1 MSRVHVL
8 AALLLLSSALA
19 AAADATPLRGGSAV
33 AEAAPSLRLSAPQ
46 ATIRFDGTQA
56 KSAPATDERR
66 TQVGTVRAAP
76 KTVAPLS
83 WQAVEGGFAAR
94 FDVASEGALG
104 LRLRLDLE
112 GVGEMELRAR
122 GTQGRVESM
131 RIPAGAKLAWGPW
144 TEGAVQAVEVFAA
157 EMPPPGAVKPG
168 AVVHFDQPLNAKAA
182 GECTIDTACSTG
194 NAALDAAI
202 AERRKSV
209 ARINFV
215 DGGKSFVCTGTL
227 VETEKA
233 PAPYFLTA
241 NHCVGRAE
249 VAASVASLWFYDAA
263 GCGTGTAAPDSRQV
277 AGGMSIDFADP
288 NTDHT
293 LLLMNAPPPQ
303 GAVFSGWNA
312 ARLALGASMVSIS
325 HPAGDVSKWA
335 QATVSGSTRFPDWEQ
350 AAWLTTFAR
359 GIVQGGSSGS
369 GLFEFTG
376 GTLRL
381 RAILSATTINENG
394 PLSCTN
400 LGQLG
405 IYNRLD
411 VFHPQVARRLMA
423 NPPPVTDDHGNRPS
437 EATPVVAGPAE
448 TTVAGRIDYDGDVDV
463 FRITVPVAGTLVARA
478 AGGMDTVGVL
488 LDANGER
495 ITSNDDAQTSALDF
509 GITRRVTA
517 GTYYLVVTHWES
529 AGTGPY
535 SVAISLAGVTANYTD
550 LWWNPDEP
558 GWGINLNHQGSKIFA
573 TLFTYEA
580 GGGPLWLVM
589 SDGALQPDGSY
600 RGALLRTTGPVFNA
614 SPWGAV
620 ADRQVGTMRLS
631 FPAAERV
638 RIDYD
643 VDGAPVTKEVERQR
657 FSPRSTTCAWSAFD
671 RTFSTNYQDLW
682 WNPAEPG
689 WGINVAH
696 QGDTLFAT
704 LFTYGPD
711 GRGAWYA
718 MSDGRRAAGTRSFS
732 GTLYRTTGP
741 AFNAAPWIAATATP
755 IGTMR
760 LTFRDGNAGTLD
772 YDVAGVVVTK
782 PIQRQVF
789 ASPATECFDG
799 D

>member
-1 MSRVHVL
+1 MSGARVFA
-8 AALLLLSSALA
+8 AALVAWPILA
-19 AAADATPLRGGSAV
+19 AASPGMPGR
-33 AEAAPSLRLSAPQ
+33 EWRAAPEPAVSLRQPEPA
-46 ATIRFDGTQA
+46 ATIRFEGAIAQ
-56 KSAPATDERR
+56 SEAPADDRR

-76 KTVAPLS
+76 KGLADPA
-83 WQAVEGGFAAR
+83 WKAVEGGFAAR
-94 FDVASEGALG
+94 FDVASDGALG
-104 LRLRLDLE
+104 LRVRLDLSGASE
-112 GVGEMELRAR
+112 LELRASGPR
-122 GTQGRVESM
+122 GRVESM
-131 RIPAGAKLAWGPW
+131 RIPAGATLAWGPW
-144 TEGAVQAVEVFAA
+144 TEGPVQALELFSAVAPA
-157 EMPPPGAVKPG
+157 PGAVRPG
-168 AVVHFDQPLNAKAA
+168 AIVHFDRPLDAKAA
-182 GECTIDTACSTG
+182 GACTLDTACSTG

-209 ARINFV
+209 ARINFI

-227 VETEKA
+227 IDTEKF

-249 VAASVASLWFYDAA
+249 VAASIASLWFYDAT
-263 GCGTGTAAPDSRQV
+263 GCGSGVIASDLRQV
-277 AGGMSIDFADP
+277 AGGMTIDFADP

-293 LLLMNAPPPQ
+293 LLVMNAPPPP
-303 GAVFSGWNA
+303 GAVFAGWNA
-312 ARLALGASMVSIS
+312 ARLSPGASVVSIS

-350 AAWLTTFAR
+350 SAWLTTFTR

-369 GLFEFTG
+369 GLFELSG

-381 RAILSATTINENG
+381 RAILSATTIDANG

-423 NPPPVTDDHGNRPS
+423 NPPAVTDDHGNRPS
-437 EATPVVAGPAE
+437 EATPVTAGASE
-448 TTVAGRIDYDGDVDV
+448 TRVAGRIDYDGDVDV
-463 FRITVPVAGTLVARA
+463 FRISVPVAGTLVARA
-478 AGGMDTVGVL
+478 SGGMDTVGVL
-488 LDANGER
+488 LDADGER

-509 GITRRVTA
+509 GITRRVAA
-517 GTYYLVVTHWES
+517 GTYHLVVSRWES

-535 SVAISLAGVTANYTD
+535 EVAFSLAGVTANYTD

-558 GWGINLNHQGSKIFA
+558 GWGINLNHQGAKIFA

-580 GGGPLWLVM
+580 GGAPLWLVM
-589 SDGALQPDGSY
+589 PDGASQPDGSY

-620 ADRQVGTMRLS
+620 SNREVGSMRLS
-631 FPAAERV
+631 FPAPDRIRV
-638 RIDYD
+638 DYS
-643 VDGAPVTKEVERQR
+643 VDGASVSKDVQRQR
-657 FSPRSTTCAWSAFD
+657 FSSRSTTCAWSVFD
-671 RTFSTNYQDLW
+671 RSYATNYQDLW

-689 WGINVAH
+689 WGVNVAH
-696 QGDTLFAT
+696 QGNTLFAT

-718 MSDGRRAAGTRSFS
+718 LSDGARVGGSSTYS
-732 GTLYRTTGP
+732 GTLYRTSGP
-741 AFNAAPWIAATATP
+741 AFNAAPWVPATATP
-755 IGTMR
+755 VGAMSFS
-760 LTFRDGNAGTLD
+760 FRDGNAGTLA
-772 YDVAGVVVTK
+772 YDIAGVAVSK